1 VKCQLSVLKMFS
13 FKEVD
18 NNGIINY
25 YIRSYTSNSLQ
36 GKTKCFDKMIN
47 SSTENIKVYLVTNLM
62 T

>member
-1 VKCQLSVLKMFS
+1 MELLI
-13 FKEVD
+13 
-18 NNGIINY
+18 NNY